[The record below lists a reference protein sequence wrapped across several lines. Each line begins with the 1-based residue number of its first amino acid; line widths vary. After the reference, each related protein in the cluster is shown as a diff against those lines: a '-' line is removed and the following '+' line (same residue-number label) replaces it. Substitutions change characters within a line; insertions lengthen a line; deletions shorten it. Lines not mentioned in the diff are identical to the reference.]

1 MFFQQD
7 RNRAVFALLLLC
19 FSLVECIFFLYAA
32 DALYSPVYT
41 AVLDVLSVSII
52 ACLCFF
58 LDFKRKMNP
67 VFLGAG
73 CLLLA
78 VFVQLC
84 SSYFELGPE
93 EGFYAIAGW
102 EFWKLLLLRLLL
114 FGTAVLGTG
123 VLMIK
128 LDERNPV
135 VFLFPMIIILIGFL
149 LFRNS
154 ILYSVLL
161 VAFFALVALWVRHLE
176 GGTIR
181 LGFAASLLSVLVL
194 IIATVLLFVYREGAV
209 LTQEA
214 CSFPVLFLIFVA
226 IVFAFFRKRFG
237 LHASAYLSAHLMTAY
252 VLSWIKGDITGD
264 LIFGIIPFGLI
275 LLTSLLINFF
285 IKPQKKEAI
294 R

>member
-1 MFFQQD
+1 MFMLFFGFQ
-7 RNRAVFALLLLC
+7 
-19 FSLVECIFFLYAA
+19 
-32 DALYSPVYT
+32 
-41 AVLDVLSVSII
+41 
-52 ACLCFF
+52 
-58 LDFKRKMNP
+58 RKMNP

-114 FGTAVLGTG
+114 FETAVLGTG
-123 VLMIK
+123 VLMMK

-135 VFLFPMIIILIGFL
+135 VFLFPLIIVLIGL
-149 LFRNS
+149 LFRER

-161 VAFFALVALWVRHLE
+161 VAFFALVSLWIRHLE

-181 LGFAASLLSVLVL
+181 LGVAASFVSVLIF

-226 IVFAFFRKRFG
+226 IVFAFCRKRFG

-252 VLSWIKGDITGD
+252 VLSWIKGDITCA
-264 LIFGIIPFGLI
+264 LMFGLIPFGLI
-275 LLTSLLINFF
+275 LITSLLVNFF